1 MGGCA
6 FSFIQAHVPD
16 ATAIK
21 PQVLKPHADDDGDDE
36 DVSDD
41 DDLEFCLFLL
51 PLLLLYTSASEDF
64 LAGLARGATR
74 SALAAELAEA
84 AQAGNAPG
92 GLEAR
97 LWESREVWVSR
108 QISDLGFRFRAEVGP
123 RGFMKMFPWLG
134 VLCRVG
140 GGGVH
145 GREGNKSER
154 ERHGRQRFR
163 LRILYGAE

>member
-1 MGGCA
+1 MA
-6 FSFIQAHVPD
+6 LKSRIQPTGYDNGRLCIQLYTSSCPGRYSHKASSPK
-16 ATAIK
+16 ASC
-21 PQVLKPHADDDGDDE
+21 DDDGDDE

-92 GLEAR
+92 VLEAR

-123 RGFMKMFPWLG
+123 RGFMKDVSM
-134 VLCRVG
+134 V
-140 GGGVH
+140 
-145 GREGNKSER
+145 
-154 ERHGRQRFR
+154 
-163 LRILYGAE
+163 